1 MDGKKWLFI
10 AVIISVAGIGIVFWN
25 FSQQEK
31 VEDSNDKKI
40 QQMIVLGKQ
49 WFTNNI
55 RDDGA
60 FNYLY
65 NEDGTL
71 GDKDNI
77 VRQLLAFRVIA
88 KLCREGDESLCKIH
102 QRNLDFIFNTTY
114 RIDIKN
120 GQKMGHIYYRDMAKL
135 GASALTLR
143 VLVESPYY
151 SNYEKEAWEI
161 FKGIEFLQKGDGS
174 LDPFLTELK
183 YTVDDDYAL
192 TFYSGE
198 TTLALIEYYE
208 KVGKDEVYNVA
219 KKSQDYYLDK
229 YVKNINYNY
238 YPAYVPWHTLSLLK
252 FYKKTKDKKYADA
265 VFVLNDE
272 LIKIQDK
279 QDAVGRFYDWHRPEY
294 GKPHSSSDGIY
305 AESLVASYQL
315 ALELDDKKHQAWYG
329 EAVGLSLDNL
339 VSLQFCNESNNIKV
353 IEKKLCGSMKAR
365 RESLFSRVDSLAH
378 TFEFLFALQEVI
390 KQEEQD
396 KNKEYE

>member
-1 MDGKKWLFI
+1 MVNKKWFFI
-10 AVIISVAGIGIVFWN
+10 GGIIIALGAGVIFWSL
-25 FSQQEK
+25 SQQEK
-31 VEDSNDKKI
+31 AENNNNDKI
-40 QQMIVLGKQ
+40 EQMVVLGKQ
-49 WFTNNI
+49 WFTNNV

-65 NEDGTL
+65 NEDATL
-71 GDKDNI
+71 SDQDNI

-88 KLCREGDESLCKIH
+88 KLCKEGDKSLCKIH
-102 QRNLDFIFNTTY
+102 QDNLDFIFNTTY
-114 RIDIKN
+114 RTDIRD

-151 SNYEKEAWEI
+151 NKYEKESWEI
-161 FKGIEFLQKGDGS
+161 FKGIKYLQKEDGS

-208 KVGKDEVYNVA
+208 KVGKDEVYDVA

-229 YVKNINYNY
+229 YVKDINYNY

-252 FYKKTKDKKYADA
+252 FYKKTQDRKYADA
-265 VFVLNDE
+265 VFILNDE
-272 LIKIQDK
+272 LLKIQDK
-279 QDAVGRFYDWHRPEY
+279 QDVVGRFYDWHRPEY

-305 AESLVASYQL
+305 AESLVAAYQL

-329 EAVGLSLDNL
+329 EAVGLALDNL
-339 VSLQFCNESNNIKV
+339 ISLQFCNENNSLKTV
-353 IEKKLCGSMKAR
+353 EEKLCGGMKAR

-378 TFEFLFALQEVI
+378 TFEFLFALQEVMA
-390 KQEEQD
+390 QEERGKD
-396 KNKEYE
+396 NNYE